1 MTEKEYMAVA
11 EREYLIE
18 PYIGTMRFVTVD
30 NKKSTVMIKNLRR
43 IGYPINIDYGL
54 RFDVWGGDFESL
66 TDLFFKHDPINCDIE
81 FSDGGHRIWHI
92 SDAMLTVIDPVL
104 ISSDPIVGNEYM
116 EITMRVRHEDIS
128 IELLG
133 E

>member
-1 MTEKEYMAVA
+1 MTEK
-11 EREYLIE
+11 EYLIE
-18 PYIGTMRFVTVD
+18 PYIGVLKFVTVD
-30 NKKSTVMIKNLRR
+30 NKKSTVTIKNLRR
-43 IGYPINIDYGL
+43 IGYPVNIDYGL

-66 TDLFFKHDPINCDIE
+66 KELFFKLDPINCDIE
-81 FSDGGHRIWHI
+81 FLDGGHRIWHV
-92 SDAMLTVIDPVL
+92 SDAILITIDPVL
-104 ISSDPIVGNEYM
+104 ISTDPIAGNEYM